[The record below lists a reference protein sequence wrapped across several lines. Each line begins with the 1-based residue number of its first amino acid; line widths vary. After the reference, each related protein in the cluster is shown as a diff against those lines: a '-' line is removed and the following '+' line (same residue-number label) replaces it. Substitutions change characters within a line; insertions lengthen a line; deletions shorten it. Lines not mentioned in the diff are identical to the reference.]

1 MTSKVRMPG
10 TPGTVAR
17 LYRLL
22 FTKVLRRVDA
32 ETAHHLAA
40 RVLKLFGE
48 VPPLRWAT
56 SALVGTAGASRA
68 AGTGGTAGTSET
80 PVLAGRVLPGRLG
93 LAAGFD
99 KNATMVRGL
108 AALGFGFI
116 EVGTVTAVEQ
126 PGNERPRLWRVPEQ
140 GGLVNRMGFNNDGAT
155 RVAARLQRLRRTA
168 AGRRVVLG
176 VNIGKSKVTPASQ
189 AVADYTR
196 SARLLAP
203 HADYLVVNV
212 SSPNTPGLR
221 DLQQVEALRPIL
233 QQVQQTADAAAAR
246 TVPMFVKIAP
256 DLADRDIED
265 IANLSKELNL
275 AGVIA
280 VNTTVRHDHGA
291 GGLSGEPVRQRG
303 LQVVSLLRTRLA
315 GEQLIIGVGGISSPA
330 HAQAYLDAGADLLQ
344 AYSGFIYGGPT
355 WPARM
360 NRALDA

>member
-22 FTKVLRRVDA
+22 FTKVLRDLDSFPTRRSSD
-32 ETAHHLAA
+32 L
-40 RVLKLFGE
+40 VLKLFGE

-140 GGLVNRMGFNNDGAT
+140 GGLVNRMGFSNDGAT
-155 RVAARLQRLRRTA
+155 RGAARLQRLRPTA
-168 AGRRVVLG
+168 ACRRAVRG
-176 VNIGKSKVTPASQ
+176 GDIGPGKVTA
-189 AVADYTR
+189 
-196 SARLLAP
+196 
-203 HADYLVVNV
+203 
-212 SSPNTPGLR
+212 
-221 DLQQVEALRPIL
+221 
-233 QQVQQTADAAAAR
+233 
-246 TVPMFVKIAP
+246 
-256 DLADRDIED
+256 
-265 IANLSKELNL
+265 
-275 AGVIA
+275 
-280 VNTTVRHDHGA
+280 
-291 GGLSGEPVRQRG
+291 
-303 LQVVSLLRTRLA
+303 
-315 GEQLIIGVGGISSPA
+315 
-330 HAQAYLDAGADLLQ
+330 
-344 AYSGFIYGGPT
+344 
-355 WPARM
+355 
-360 NRALDA
+360 

>member
-80 PVLAGRVLPGRLG
+80 PVFAGRVLPGRLG

-126 PGNERPRLWRVPEQ
+126 PGNERPRLWRMPEQ

-189 AVADYTR
+189 AVADYTY

-203 HADYLVVNV
+203 MPTTSWSTCRRRTLRGCATCNRSRRCAPSCNR
-212 SSPNTPGLR
+212 SSKPPTP
-221 DLQQVEALRPIL
+221 RPP
-233 QQVQQTADAAAAR
+233 
-246 TVPMFVKIAP
+246 VPC
-256 DLADRDIED
+256 RC
-265 IANLSKELNL
+265 
-275 AGVIA
+275 
-280 VNTTVRHDHGA
+280 
-291 GGLSGEPVRQRG
+291 
-303 LQVVSLLRTRLA
+303 
-315 GEQLIIGVGGISSPA
+315 SSRS
-330 HAQAYLDAGADLLQ
+330 H
-344 AYSGFIYGGPT
+344 PT
-355 WPARM
+355 WPIGTSRTSRTSAR
-360 NRALDA
+360 N